1 MKAIDELILV
11 LWLSLILTAFGF
23 PLTMAESPTA
33 CNITNPSYPRIL
45 DFGFS
50 PRVLIIEN
58 ASSQITLQIHVTDE
72 NNDINSIEAVFLSPS
87 QNQFKTAFMNSTN
100 QFYGVA
106 KNDNYTINMS
116 FSPTSECGL
125 WTLYYLIVCDKP
137 GDCKKL
143 DETRAEMLGFPT
155 KLLLIEGAQSGSLM
169 SLSNSSALREQTKVP
184 TLQTLDTDPNEL
196 RGWTNTDNK
205 FSAQRKIII
214 NNVFNRP
221 AGCWP

>member
-1 MKAIDELILV
+1 MKAIDGLILV
-11 LWLSLILTAFGF
+11 LCLSLILTAFGF
-23 PLTMAESPTA
+23 PLTMAESPAA
-33 CNITNPSYPRIL
+33 CNTTNSSSPRIL

-50 PRVLIIEN
+50 PRELIIGN

-87 QNQFKTAFMNSTN
+87 QNQSKTAFMNSTN
-100 QFYGVA
+100 PFSGVA
-106 KNDNYTINMS
+106 KNDSYTINMS
-116 FSPTSECGL
+116 FSPTSEDGL

-143 DETRAEMLGFPT
+143 DGTRAEMLGFPT
-155 KLLLIEGAQSGSLM
+155 KLLLIERAQNGSLV
-169 SLSNSSALREQTKVP
+169 SLSNSSALQGPKKVQA
-184 TLQTLDTDPNEL
+184 LQTLDLDPNEL
-196 RGWTNTDNK
+196 RGWINTDNK

-214 NNVFNRP
+214 NSVFNRP